1 MMIEVSFFCR
11 RPVFIDIQLYDISY
25 IKSDLCVFILQPA
38 LRAAAVGALNAW
50 VDQTTLIP
58 LAECEAFS
66 DALKLE
72 NPNLRQEVS

>member
-1 MMIEVSFFCR
+1 MYKFNFMKFYSVR
-11 RPVFIDIQLYDISY
+11 T
-25 IKSDLCVFILQPA
+25 LCIFLQPA

-50 VDQTTLIP
+50 VDQTTLLP

-72 NPNLRQEVS
+72 NPNLRQEVSCYHV